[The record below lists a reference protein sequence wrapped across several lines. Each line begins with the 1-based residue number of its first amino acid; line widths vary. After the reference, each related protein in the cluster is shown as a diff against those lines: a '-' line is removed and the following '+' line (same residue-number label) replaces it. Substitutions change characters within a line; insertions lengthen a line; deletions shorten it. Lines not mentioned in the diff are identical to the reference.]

1 MLEYQHYSLIFNMGA
16 NMISTKIKW
25 LSSKVSDNKRFYKF
39 INENDKWIVDYISK
53 VCYNTKNLKDISITE
68 ELIYKLEEILNDDD
82 LRKNRTP
89 EEIKLLVDKAISIL
103 YKKDSFRMDG
113 YNKKKANE
121 LLEVIV
127 DKSNLYNCTM
137 EEEYNLITLLAKEP
151 EVSQLYEK
159 DKFRILRI
167 EKNIAVSKDL
177 AVLDKAKLVEFIRM
191 FFDNHSVEMLYIL
204 EKISNMNFSD
214 LGDEA
219 YLLKKFMIEK
229 TCYNQ
234 INDVND
240 DVPLLNQFSLFENC
254 QNRILYNIWG
264 SNIVL
269 VYSLIQSNSLQQFF
283 KRLDII
289 EENKNLSS
297 NELMPLL
304 EDDNKSISF
313 FDDEKVLMKKY

>member
-1 MLEYQHYSLIFNMGA
+1 
-16 NMISTKIKW
+16 MISTKIKW

>member
-1 MLEYQHYSLIFNMGA
+1 
-16 NMISTKIKW
+16 MISTKIKW

-127 DKSNLYNCTM
+127 DKSNLNNCTM

-264 SNIVL
+264 ANIVL

-313 FDDEKVLMKKY
+313 FDDEKVLMKKC